1 MVAGELSRPESS
13 VYIRIFLSK
22 FKGSVARKRIKY
34 YVRSD
39 DFVIYS
45 RGVLFRSIAT
55 FLNDG
60 QLIDISSH
68 ARWEIDVARNINGLK
83 FGKRGTRG

>member
-1 MVAGELSRPESS
+1 MVAGELSRLESS
-13 VYIRIFLSK
+13 VYIYIYIRIFLSK
-22 FKGSVARKRIKY
+22 FKGSVARKGWKRIKY

-39 DFVIYS
+39 DLAIYS
-45 RGVLFRSIAT
+45 RGVLFPSIAT

-68 ARWEIDVARNINGLK
+68 ARSMLREI
-83 FGKRGTRG
+83 